1 MPLKNRILALGSCMM
16 NTMCLQCNVVNIDP
30 CMGHHETVRLDKT
43 GKQGRRNGKEMAR
56 TSLFG
61 VHNLPL
67 PPDWNGKGLTNL
79 LRYGEDQPSYP
90 HTFHRPPG
98 KKEDG
103 VHPAFVLYSAK

>member
-1 MPLKNRILALGSCMM
+1 
-16 NTMCLQCNVVNIDP
+16 
-30 CMGHHETVRLDKT
+30 MGHHETVRLDKT
-43 GKQGRRNGKEMAR
+43 GKQGRRNGKKNGEDKH
-56 TSLFG
+56 SG

-67 PPDWNGKGLTNL
+67 PHDWNGTGLTNL

-103 VHPAFVLYSAK
+103 DHPAFVLYPAKQGQTLFEVELEVTT